1 VRTAHTVAAVAL
13 AVGLALAVAPAER
26 PARAEDP
33 FGGLRPTYWPQR
45 AFGIPLDRATF
56 NALDPKP
63 THLQLYYSLNRGAF
77 QKGTELAVGA
87 LQPIAEGKEGFL
99 FDAPRDGDYEFA
111 VQLVYGDGTV
121 SPKENQLAGERRAII
136 DTVPPR
142 VQIAAVGNGVE
153 WSASDDNLDAR
164 EMKLECKWPTSSE
177 WTQVKDREFRARD
190 NYAWRMPP
198 GKVLEVRV
206 RARDLAGNDGIS
218 PIVRV
223 PGDTGATVGLPKGG
237 AGGSGGF
244 GAPGLP
250 QPRIGYVKQLDFHVD
265 YTVQKM
271 GRSGVQAAHL
281 FVLREQ
287 GGWELVKR
295 HPVELLPDD
304 KSHALSVPYKAE
316 REGTFGFYVIPESGA
331 GKRDDDPKRDDP
343 PMVLV
348 VVDTTKPKVQLT
360 GVQVKPGGAKGPVVE
375 FTWEAS
381 DPNLM
386 PQPVRLEWSLDKSAA
401 VWTEVKSQLDN
412 NLTATSGRYAWE
424 VPDEKVW
431 KFWVRMSALDKAGN
445 VGEHVWPQEVLVDLV
460 KPSATI
466 DRVRG
471 SPATAPPDKLP

>member
-1 VRTAHTVAAVAL
+1 
-13 AVGLALAVAPAER
+13 
-26 PARAEDP
+26 
-33 FGGLRPTYWPQR
+33 
-45 AFGIPLDRATF
+45 
-56 NALDPKP
+56 
-63 THLQLYYSLNRGAF
+63 
-77 QKGTELAVGA
+77 
-87 LQPIAEGKEGFL
+87 
-99 FDAPRDGDYEFA
+99 
-111 VQLVYGDGTV
+111 V

-237 AGGSGGF
+237 TGGSGGF

-281 FVLREQ
+281 FVLIEQ

-295 HPVELLPDD
+295 HPVKLLPDE